1 MNIIFN
7 TLNALLHY
15 LFSLTGDW
23 GIAIIFLT
31 LLVRIVLLPISIKQR
46 ISMGQQQAISKKIG
60 ELKEK
65 YKNNKEKLESELQKY
80 YQQSAKSMLGCF
92 VSLLQ
97 LPIVSS
103 LYFVIIRMPVEVGT
117 AIIPWAVSIKIPDT
131 YFIIP
136 IIYVLASLS
145 PNLLSYTSYLKTAG
159 QAKMTK
165 SNLIFISIFSIVI
178 TIKAPI
184 AIGIYFITTSLFS
197 LFEEIGYRLY
207 MKNKCLN

>member
-7 TLNALLHY
+7 LLNNLLHC
-15 LFSLTGDW
+15 LFNFTGDW
-23 GIAIIFLT
+23 GIAIILLT
-31 LLVRIVLLPISIKQR
+31 VLVRVILLPISIKQK
-46 ISMGQQQAISKKIG
+46 ISMAQQQTLSKKIA

-65 YKNNKEKLESELQKY
+65 YKNDKVKLKSEMQKY

-97 LPIVSS
+97 LPIISS
-103 LYFVIIRMPVEVGT
+103 LYFVIIKMPVEVGT
-117 AIIPWAVSIKIPDT
+117 IIIPWVESIKMPDK

-136 IIYVLASLS
+136 LIYVLALLS
-145 PNLLSYTSYLKTAG
+145 PNLLLYIEYLKTIE
-159 QAKMTK
+159 QVKMTK
-165 SNLIFISIFSIVI
+165 SNLIFTSIFSILL
-178 TIKAPI
+178 TIKAPV
-184 AIGIYFITTSLFS
+184 AIGIYFITTSIFS